1 MGRKAIDLKGKTFG
15 RLEVLE
21 RAGTAYTPN
30 FTAVPLWRCRCEC
43 GKIVVVRGVSLR
55 NESTRSCGCLQAE
68 LAKER
73 FTKNNPKGERRLKH
87 GAENYSEGPGGWRSA

>member
-43 GKIVVVRGVSLR
+43 GAVKLCRGDKLRQNKI
-55 NESTRSCGCLQAE
+55 RSCGCLRDE
-68 LAKER
+68 LASER
-73 FTKNNPKGERRLKH
+73 LKMNNPRRKGD
-87 GAENYSEGPGGWRSA
+87 

>member
-1 MGRKAIDLKGKTFG
+1 MGRKAIDLKGMTFG

-43 GKIVVVRGVSLR
+43 GKEVIVRGMSLR
-55 NESTRSCGCLQAE
+55 SGNTMSCGCLKREISAY
-68 LAKER
+68 R
-73 FTKNNPKGERRLKH
+73 MTHKNPMKDRR
-87 GAENYSEGPGGWRSA
+87 

>member
-43 GKIVVVRGVSLR
+43 GNELIVRGISLR
-55 NESTRSCGCLQAE
+55 NGYTRSCGCLKVE
-68 LAKER
+68 LSKAR
-73 FTKNNPKGERRLKH
+73 FQKKNPKK
-87 GAENYSEGPGGWRSA
+87 EGKAHE